1 MSERIHVPRRLGQ
14 DLRISKHIISG
25 DIFPHLWSS
34 FKFLCDTC
42 EISFVC
48 MVSLIRQKGVDQEIG
63 FDLFRPLLNDVCGMV
78 GGALSMLEN
87 ITEIMPGTTWVPKL
101 RSSRDVLRKC
111 KTILLA
117 SMHYALSPEEICNY
131 RDWPK
136 WWPWLPFSQARIV
149 SDRIFGCHLLFSFTF
164 NLNFG
169 TTWKQTAAVVK
180 LPKNQFQF
188 KQAAERMWI
197 KLRGP
202 VDYTP

>member
-1 MSERIHVPRRLGQ
+1 MHQMSERIHVPRRLGQ

-48 MVSLIRQKGVDQEIG
+48 MVSLIRQKGVGQEIG

-136 WWPWLPFSQARIV
+136 WWPWLPFSLARII
-149 SDRIFGCHLLFSFTF
+149 SDENIWMLSPFQFH
-164 NLNFG
+164 
-169 TTWKQTAAVVK
+169 
-180 LPKNQFQF
+180 FQF
-188 KQAAERMWI
+188 KFWYDL
-197 KLRGP
+197 KT
-202 VDYTP
+202 DCCSS